1 MLAAS
6 GCSVTSHV
14 THCENGTCTVNLNGA
29 GSSSELGSSGST
41 VTLVSAGDGVATI
54 ELDGAQGSCSA
65 GETIELADH
74 SVECTEVGDNS
85 VQLIV
90 E

>member
-1 MLAAS
+1 MLTAS

-14 THCENGTCTVNLNGA
+14 TRCENGTCTVNLTGA
-29 GSSSELGSSGST
+29 GSSSELGSSVST
-41 VTLVSAGDGVATI
+41 VTLVSAGDGAATI

-65 GETIELADH
+65 GETIELADR
-74 SVECTEVGDNS
+74 SVECAEVGDNS
-85 VQLIV
+85 VKLVV